1 MTKKLVL
8 TNIADDPRGKK
19 YVFASYLKTDY
30 IDKSLVIYT
39 DVQDNVFEM
48 IFSSNN
54 FGIAEWEAGR
64 GIKDCHNWEDEDS
77 AKSASYL
84 SRRYT
89 AIVSNGNVTED
100 YAVNKIIADVLS
112 HIEDRNFSDLIFSG
126 VTSKSPETKINIG
139 SFALALQSVLT
150 GI

>member
-8 TNIADDPRGKK
+8 TNVADDPRGRK
-19 YVFASYLKTDY
+19 YVFASYIKTDY

-39 DVQDNVFEM
+39 DLEDNIFEM
-48 IFSSNN
+48 IFSSND

-64 GIKDCHNWEDEDS
+64 GIKDCHRWEDEDS
-77 AKSASYL
+77 AKSVSNL

-89 AIVSNGNVTED
+89 AIVSNGNASAD

-112 HIEDRNFSDLIFSG
+112 HIEDMDFSDMIFKG
-126 VTSKSPETKINIG
+126 VTSKSPDTMINIG
-139 SFALALQSVLT
+139 AFAFAL
-150 GI
+150 